1 MYMYQPEAIW
11 SNSFAKVNKDFSL
24 TQNVILS
31 QGKSALTSTLSRIDL
46 LRNLTNLNPSENT
59 AIHPEIPS
67 ILSDL
72 CYQAGLAS
80 TILFNDNQKGKMESE
95 VAYNLRLERIQY
107 MSEICAKIDLS
118 LVILRD
124 RDLRNS
130 LTHIDEHIA
139 DILTSSQN
147 AGWFIDVAVKSKKE
161 WVAPEGISINYIR
174 SYIIEDD
181 VIIHLGKELPVSV
194 LREECVNLL
203 QKVFS

>member
-1 MYMYQPEAIW
+1 MCEPKAIW
-11 SNSFAKVNKDFSL
+11 GNAYAKINEEFSL
-24 TQNVILS
+24 TQNVIIS
-31 QGKSALTSTLSRIDL
+31 QGKSSLISTLSRIDL
-46 LRNLTNLNPSENT
+46 LRSLTDLKPSENT
-59 AIHPEIPS
+59 AVHPEIPS
-67 ILSDL
+67 TLSDL

-80 TILFNDNQKGKMESE
+80 TILFNDNPKGKMESE
-95 VAYNLRLERIQY
+95 VAYNLRLERVQY
-107 MSEICAKIDLS
+107 ISEICAKIDLS
-118 LVILRD
+118 PVVLRD
-124 RDLRNS
+124 RDIRNS

-147 AGWFIDVAVKSKKE
+147 AGWFIDVAVISKKE